1 MKIDPVWFAT
11 VMILATQ
18 VGVITPPFALA
29 IYAVNA
35 VADPDV
41 SIEEIPRG
49 TTPFLVL
56 MIVALIITIFVP
68 AISAWI
74 PDRMYQL

>member
-1 MKIDPVWFAT
+1 LAITIPSFCPIVWQMKIDPVWFAT

-41 SIEEIPRG
+41 IHD
-49 TTPFLVL
+49 VL
-56 MIVALIITIFVP
+56 NNCA
-68 AISAWI
+68 
-74 PDRMYQL
+74 

>member
-18 VGVITPPFALA
+18 VGVITPPFAPA
-29 IYAVNA
+29 VYAVNA

-41 SIEEIPRG
+41 SIEEIPWNDALLGPNDSG
-49 TTPFLVL
+49 TDNYDFC
-56 MIVALIITIFVP
+56 
-68 AISAWI
+68 SCN
-74 PDRMYQL
+74 